1 MNNEHIIDGR
11 YEIIETI
18 GKGGMAIVYKAKC
31 LVLNRYVAI
40 KVLRPEYRDD
50 SDFIKRFRAEAQSAG
65 GLSHPNIVSV
75 YDVALDGDI
84 DYIAMEYVEG
94 VTLKQY
100 IDAKGIIPWK
110 EAVDYG
116 SQICAGLEHAH
127 QKGIVHKDIK
137 PHNIMITR
145 EGVLKITDFGIA
157 KAIDSGTIASNT
169 TTIGSVHYCSPEQA
183 RGGYT
188 DTKTDIYSLGV
199 LLYEMVTGSL
209 PFDGDSAVSVAMQHI
224 EKDPEPPKSLNNDI
238 PQSFENVILKAM
250 CKSPIARYESAT
262 RMLVDLKKVYI
273 GAEVTAD
280 FNSSGETTVIPKFE
294 QNRKPDITDKIPA
307 KKKKEISSKKS
318 DLYGIL
324 AGIATGIVLI
334 AIIGFFILNPPS
346 FSLGGEKLELP
357 DFSGMT
363 IDEAKDTVINSEI
376 EIIVEKEIRDETKGE
391 GVILSQDP
399 APQEKVKA
407 NSTVKVVINAAA
419 QQFTLPSVINRT
431 EEEAQ
436 TILADLNLNVSVRTE
451 PSDIVAEGYVIS
463 QLPDSGNQISKGGYV
478 TITVSSGKD
487 EIIVP
492 VPNLIDL
499 PLESA
504 KSVLLENNLV
514 WGSII
519 YIESDK
525 PVNTVVSQEIRPKK
539 EVKEKTSIDL
549 RVSRGPVSVPPTNPP
564 VVPPTEAPA
573 PVVVDPIQPAQQ
585 NPPVTETTTDTALAV
600 Q

>member
-1 MNNEHIIDGR
+1 MNNEHIIDSR

-40 KVLRPEYRDD
+40 KVLRPEYRTD
-50 SDFIKRFRAEAQSAG
+50 SDFIKRFRAEAQAAG

-84 DYIAMEYVEG
+84 DYIVMEYVEG

-157 KAIDSGTIASNT
+157 KAINSGTIASNT

-199 LLYEMVTGSL
+199 LLYEMVTGTL
-209 PFDGDSAVSVAMQHI
+209 PFDGDNAVSVAMQHI
-224 EKDPEPPKSLNNDI
+224 ENEPTPPKTLNPDI

-250 CKSPIARYESAT
+250 CKSPAARYETAT

-273 GAEVTAD
+273 GAEVAAD
-280 FNSSGETTVIPKFE
+280 FNTSPGDTTIIPKVP
-294 QNRKPDITDKIPA
+294 QNNPKIDGKP
-307 KKKKEISSKKS
+307 KKQKKVISSKMS

-324 AGIATGIVLI
+324 AGIGTGILLI

-346 FSLGGEKLELP
+346 FSFGGEKLELP

-363 IDEAKDTVINSEI
+363 IEEAKDTVINSEI
-376 EIIVEKEIRDETKGE
+376 EIVVEKEIRDETKAE
-391 GVILSQDP
+391 GVILSQNP
-399 APQEKVKA
+399 LPFEKVKA
-407 NSTVKVVINAAA
+407 NSSVKVVINAAA
-419 QQFTLPSVINRT
+419 EQFSLPSVINMT

-436 TILADLNLNVSVRTE
+436 NVFADLNLNVAVRTE
-451 PSDIVAEGYVIS
+451 PSDIVAEGYIIS
-463 QLPDSGNQISKGGYV
+463 QLPEGGNKISKGGYV
-478 TITVSSGKD
+478 TITVSSGKE
-487 EIIVP
+487 EIIVA

-499 PLESA
+499 PLENA
-504 KSVLLENNLV
+504 KAVLLENNLV

-525 PVNTVVSQEIRPKK
+525 PVNTVISQEIRPNK

-549 RVSRGPVSVPPTNPP
+549 RVSRGPVTNPPTNPP
-564 VVPPTEAPA
+564 IAPA
-573 PVVVDPIQPAQQ
+573 TANPQPSIPDPVLLPVQEPLAETVAQIQ
-585 NPPVTETTTDTALAV
+585 
-600 Q
+600 